1 MDPIRILLAE
11 DHKIVR
17 EGTRQLLEQ
26 TADFRVIG
34 EAGDGEEAVEL
45 AGALRPD
52 VVVLDVRM
60 PKMSGIECTKAIKA
74 QQPNIRILILSAH
87 DDDRYVFPLLEAGAN
102 GYLLKT
108 SSAAELA
115 QAIRTVHAGE
125 TALAPRIASKMV
137 GWLSRRQLYR
147 SAEMQEGL
155 TEREVEILQVVA
167 QGKSNKEVGELLH
180 ISPHTVQ
187 VHLRNIYG
195 KLGVNSRTEAVAYAL
210 SQEWIRGDA

>member
-1 MDPIRILLAE
+1 MEAIRILLAE

-26 TADFRVIG
+26 AADFCVIG
-34 EAGDGEEAVEL
+34 EASDGEEAARLTAV
-45 AGALRPD
+45 LRPD

-60 PKMSGIECTKAIKA
+60 PKMSGIECTRAIKA
-74 QQPNIRILILSAH
+74 QQPDVRILILSAY

-115 QAIRTVHAGE
+115 QAIRTVCAGE

-137 GWLSRRQLYR
+137 EWISSRQLYR

-210 SQEWIRGDA
+210 SQEWIRGEA

>member
-26 TADFRVIG
+26 TADFRIIG
-34 EAGDGEEAVEL
+34 EASDGEEAVQL
-45 AGALRPD
+45 TAALRPD

-74 QQPNIRILILSAH
+74 QQSGVRILILSAH

-115 QAIRTVHAGE
+115 QAIRTVHGGE

-137 GWLSRRQLYR
+137 DWLSRRQLYR

-210 SQEWIRGDA
+210 SQEWIRGDT

>member
-1 MDPIRILLAE
+1 MEPIRILLAE

-26 TADFRVIG
+26 TADFRVVG
-34 EAGDGEEAVEL
+34 EASDGEEAVGL
-45 AGALRPD
+45 TVALRPD

-74 QQPNIRILILSAH
+74 QRPGVRILILSAH

-137 GWLSRRQLYR
+137 DWLSRRQLYR
-147 SAEMQEGL
+147 TAEMQEGL

-167 QGKSNKEVGELLH
+167 QGKSNREVGELLH

-195 KLGVNSRTEAVAYAL
+195 KLGVSSRTEAVAYAL
-210 SQEWIRGDA
+210 SQEWIRGGG